1 MTVREG
7 EFEHIEAQLSAHG
20 LTLPPENVF
29 AHTYKL
35 EFFLDWLQRLQ
46 ASKGDLSVVDVGC
59 GNGRQVTRFLE
70 PFAAKVVGLDLHPGC
85 IEYAQRRFGSERTQ
99 FKVSLI
105 EDLDETFDVAVM
117 SDVLE
122 HVDDPSGLL
131 AHVADHV
138 TDGGHLLISVPNG
151 RGPFE
156 IESSFSRW
164 RPIGPLSVALA
175 NKAAGF
181 LNRFVFVGAW
191 SRVLTPD
198 DAPYNHESPH
208 VQFFTHGDIER
219 LLHDNGF
226 EILEQRKLACVAG
239 PVTNTL
245 LAPWHWALRVNIA
258 LGERLPTNWTVAWC
272 FVARRLPRPAISAQ
286 RRNEGRPTHAK
297 DE

>member
-1 MTVREG
+1 M
-7 EFEHIEAQLSAHG
+7 
-20 LTLPPENVF
+20 
-29 AHTYKL
+29 
-35 EFFLDWLQRLQ
+35 
-46 ASKGDLSVVDVGC
+46 GC
-59 GNGRQVTRFLE
+59 GNGRQATASWE
-70 PFAAKVVGLDLHPGC
+70 PRAAKVVGLDLHPGC

-105 EDLDETFDVAVM
+105 KTRRDFRCRR
-117 SDVLE
+117 
-122 HVDDPSGLL
+122 HVRCARTCHDPRGSCARGRSR
-131 AHVADHV
+131 DR
-138 TDGGHLLISVPNG
+138 
-151 RGPFE
+151 RGP
-156 IESSFSRW
+156 SADQRPQWSR
-164 RPIGPLSVALA
+164 SVRDREFLQPAASDRSLVGGA
-175 NKAAGF
+175 GNKAAGF
-181 LNRFVFVGAW
+181 LNRFVFVGPW
-191 SRVLTPD
+191 LRVLTPD
-198 DAPYNHESPH
+198 DAPYNHESLH

-272 FVARRLPRPAISAQ
+272 FVARRLPRPAISVQ

>member
-131 AHVADHV
+131 AHVADRV

-156 IESSFSRW
+156 IEFLQPVASDRSLVGGAGQQGGGLPQSLRLRGRLVTRPDAGRRALQSRKPARTILHAW
-164 RPIGPLSVALA
+164 RYRATVARQW
-175 NKAAGF
+175 F
-181 LNRFVFVGAW
+181 PR
-191 SRVLTPD
+191 SRT
-198 DAPYNHESPH
+198 E
-208 VQFFTHGDIER
+208 
-219 LLHDNGF
+219 
-226 EILEQRKLACVAG
+226 KLACVAG

-245 LAPWHWALRVNIA
+245 LAPWH
-258 LGERLPTNWTVAWC
+258 
-272 FVARRLPRPAISAQ
+272 
-286 RRNEGRPTHAK
+286 
-297 DE
+297 